1 MTERFCL
8 KCGLPDAETRMEAL
22 HISEEGAALE
32 VFYAHPRCLGEHRGA
47 VNTYQ
52 HGEFA
57 RALPELQKRKE
68 GKKR

>member
-1 MTERFCL
+1 MIAKSYHGKSNSGR
-8 KCGLPDAETRMEAL
+8 
-22 HISEEGAALE
+22 ISDDEGAALE